1 MVELSG
7 TYQVPAAREAVYAAL
22 QDPEVLRQC
31 IEGCDQLTETEPG
44 VYDAQLRLGLGAI
57 RGRYTGRARVRD
69 AHPPESFTL
78 AVEGKGPGGHVR
90 GYARLLLADAGS
102 GTSIA
107 CQATGDVAGALA
119 AVGSRLIQAA
129 TARLMERFFSTLA
142 EILGRPPGPP
152 ERTRG
157 EP

>member
-7 TYQVPAAREAVYAAL
+7 AYQVPAAREGVYAAL
-22 QDPEVLRQC
+22 QDPEVLRRC
-31 IEGCDQLTETEPG
+31 IEGCDRLVETEPG

-90 GYARLLLADAGS
+90 GDARLVLTDAGS
-102 GTSIA
+102 RTDIV

-129 TARLMERFFSTLA
+129 ATRLMERFFSTLS
-142 EILGRPPGPP
+142 EIVGRPPAPGD
-152 ERTRG
+152 
-157 EP
+157 

>member
-1 MVELSG
+1 M
-7 TYQVPAAREAVYAAL
+7 YAAL
-22 QDPEVLRQC
+22 QDPEVLRRC

-90 GYARLLLADAGS
+90 GDARLVLAEPAS

-129 TARLMERFFSTLA
+129 AARLMERFFSTLA
-142 EILGRPPGPP
+142 EIVGRG
-152 ERTRG
+152 
-157 EP
+157 

>member
-7 TYQVPAAREAVYAAL
+7 TYQVPAARETVYAAL
-22 QDPEVLRQC
+22 QDPDVLRRC

-69 AHPPESFTL
+69 THPPESFTL

-90 GYARLLLADAGS
+90 GDARLVLADAGS
-102 GTSIA
+102 STSIA

-129 TARLMERFFSTLA
+129 AARLIERFFSRLA
-142 EILGRPPGPP
+142 EIVGRPPGPCD
-152 ERTRG
+152 
-157 EP
+157 

>member
-7 TYQVPAAREAVYAAL
+7 TYQVPAPRDAVYAAL
-22 QDPEVLRQC
+22 QDPAVLCRC
-31 IEGCDQLTETEPG
+31 IEGCDQLAETEPG
-44 VYDAQLRLGLGAI
+44 VFEAQLRLGLGAI
-57 RGRYTGRARVRD
+57 RGRYTGRARVHA

-90 GYARLLLADAGS
+90 GDARLVLTDAGRS
-102 GTSIA
+102 TTID

-129 TARLMERFFSTLA
+129 AARLMERFFSTLA
-142 EILGRPPGPP
+142 
-152 ERTRG
+152 G
-157 EP
+157 EWTKT

>member
-7 TYQVPAAREAVYAAL
+7 IYQIPAARDAVFTAL
-22 QDPEVLRQC
+22 QNPDVLRRC
-31 IEGCDQLTETEPG
+31 IEGCEQLTETEPG

-69 AHPPESFTL
+69 ARPPEAFTL

-90 GYARLLLADAGS
+90 GDARLVLTESNGD
-102 GTSIA
+102 TTIA

-129 TARLMERFFSTLA
+129 AARLMERFFSTLA
-142 EILGRPPGPP
+142 AEFRK
-152 ERTRG
+152 T
-157 EP
+157 

>member
-7 TYQVPAAREAVYAAL
+7 TYQVPAARKAVYDAL
-22 QDPEVLRQC
+22 QNPDVLRRC

-90 GYARLLLADAGS
+90 GDARLVLTDAGS
-102 GTSIA
+102 STRIL
-107 CQATGDVAGALA
+107 CHATGDVAGALA
-119 AVGSRLIQAA
+119 AVGSRLIQVAA
-129 TARLMERFFSTLA
+129 TRLMERFFSTLT
-142 EILGRPPGPP
+142 EIVGGPPGH
-152 ERTRG
+152 G
-157 EP
+157 D

>member
-22 QDPEVLRQC
+22 QDPEVLRRC

-90 GYARLLLADAGS
+90 GDARLVLTDAGS
-102 GTSIA
+102 STSIA
-107 CQATGDVAGALA
+107 CHATGDVAGPLA

-129 TARLMERFFSTLA
+129 AARLMERFFSTLA
-142 EILGRPPGPP
+142 ESSGPASC
-152 ERTRG
+152 
-157 EP
+157 

>member
-7 TYQVPAAREAVYAAL
+7 TYQVPAAKEAVYAAL
-22 QDPEVLRQC
+22 QDPEVLRRC
-31 IEGCDQLTETEPG
+31 IEGCDQLIETEPG

-90 GYARLLLADAGS
+90 GDARLVLADAGPS
-102 GTSIA
+102 TSIA
-107 CQATGDVAGALA
+107 CHATGDVAGALA

-129 TARLMERFFSTLA
+129 AACLMERFFSTLA
-142 EILGRPPGPP
+142 EIVDRPPGP
-152 ERTRG
+152 G
-157 EP
+157 D

>member
-7 TYQVPAAREAVYAAL
+7 TYQVPAPRDDVYAAL
-22 QDPEVLRQC
+22 QDPAVLRRC

-44 VYDAQLRLGLGAI
+44 VYAAQLRLGLGAI

-78 AVEGKGPGGHVR
+78 SVEGKGPGGHVR
-90 GYARLLLADAGS
+90 GDARLVLTDAGR
-102 GTSIA
+102 TTTIA

-129 TARLMERFFSTLA
+129 AARLMERFFSTLA
-142 EILGRPPGPP
+142 
-152 ERTRG
+152 G
-157 EP
+157 EWTKT